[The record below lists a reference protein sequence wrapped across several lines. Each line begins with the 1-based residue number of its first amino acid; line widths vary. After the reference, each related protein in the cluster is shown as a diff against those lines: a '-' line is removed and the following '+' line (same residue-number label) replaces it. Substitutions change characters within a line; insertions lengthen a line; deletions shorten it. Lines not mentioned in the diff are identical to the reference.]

1 MDRIKTS
8 VSRMKVDFSEKY
20 FSEHCILLLTAR
32 KGTAGKKQEILGKTL
47 AALEPLREQYM
58 PFAASVVS
66 SGSVC
71 VISDKADEGAVR
83 EALKDEPVSVM
94 RVCSTAYIGKDTLC
108 DLSVK
113 YGLSRTLGAFDI
125 LPKKKG
131 VSYLSKNG
139 KMVITVCFAPDGE
152 YVTVS
157 AYGKNIKKASK
168 KEDKRFLF
176 TFSAEGLLVY
186 SKGKDDTRKKYAWRE
201 RKDDGMTKADVI
213 HFVAE
218 KDYEGSDN
226 KILRIMQ
233 VINILRNTEGVTAE
247 YEIWTGERYP
257 FRIGENGKA
266 LKKACSAAA
275 KAMETGGIRIQ
286 EEGSFPFGKEDL
298 KRGFDLVFAAEYR
311 ARIRGNKEKTSKIKV
326 DDERVLALK
335 AGTTVLYPESRGKG
349 YTVFDIRNR
358 TVSSVTA
365 FIYGNGL
372 ALTAGLYDESGKP
385 WLNIPL
391 KQEGKDTCLA
401 ASPVREDGKYTV
413 KVIKDLEAPYDKD
426 LSVQHITAGTI
437 GDNVKNM
444 GPVCENIMFQLM
456 IKDDIKNG
464 TVTLSDISGYRGYTF
479 ILSED
484 ETLYSMDVLEN
495 GKCRW
500 ARAGIND
507 RLALLPYM
515 PENKTEKL
523 MAVKRPDGSYLVI
536 TDTHLVPVPG
546 ESFSP
551 KDFTRAGKSSNE
563 NLAPFLD
570 FVWYEKD
577 GSYYYTAGWDL
588 IKKNGEKYKYFPKIR
603 KIVATEGKVDR
614 DMFFALLDVP
624 FVWMAQK
631 NTVIPYPY
639 KYLRE
644 YISVEK
650 SIDEKNE

>member
-1 MDRIKTS
+1 M
-8 VSRMKVDFSEKY
+8 MVDFSEKY

-32 KGTAGKKQEILGKTL
+32 KGAVGKKQEILGKTL

-71 VISDKADEGAVR
+71 VMSNKADEDAVR
-83 EALKDEPVSVM
+83 EALKNEPVSVM
-94 RVCSTAYIGKDTLC
+94 RVYSPAHTGKDTLC

-131 VSYLSKNG
+131 ISYLSKNG
-139 KMVITVCFAPDGE
+139 KMVITVCFASDGE
-152 YVTVS
+152 YVAVS
-157 AYGKNIKKASK
+157 AYGRNIKKASK
-168 KEDKRFLF
+168 KEDERFLF
-176 TFSAEGLLVY
+176 TFSAGGLLVY
-186 SKGKDDTRKKYAWRE
+186 SRGKDDTRKKYAWRE
-201 RKDDGMTKADVI
+201 RKDDGMTKADVM

-257 FRIGENGKA
+257 FRIGENDKA
-266 LKKACSAAA
+266 LKKSCSAAA
-275 KAMETGGIRIQ
+275 KTMETGGIRIQ

-298 KRGFDLVFAAEYR
+298 KRGFDLVFAAEYS
-311 ARIRGNKEKTSKIKV
+311 AGIKGNKEKISKIKIN
-326 DDERVLALK
+326 DERVLALK
-335 AGTTVLYPESRGKG
+335 AGRAVLYPEKREGG
-349 YTVFDIRNR
+349 YTVFDAEGR
-358 TVSSVTA
+358 TTASLTA

-372 ALTAGLYDESGKP
+372 ALTADLYDENGKL
-385 WLNIPL
+385 WLNVLL
-391 KQEGKDTCLA
+391 KQTEKDICLA
-401 ASPVREDGKYTV
+401 ASPVKEDGKYTV
-413 KVIKDLEAPYDKD
+413 KVIKDLEAPYNRD

-444 GPVCENIMFQLM
+444 KPVCENIIFQLM

-464 TVTLSDISGYRGYTF
+464 TVTLSDISGYKGYTF

-484 ETLYSMDVLEN
+484 EALYAMDVLEN
-495 GKCRW
+495 EKCRW
-500 ARAGIND
+500 TPAGISD

-523 MAVKRPDGSYLVI
+523 MAVKRPNGSYLVI
-536 TDTHLVPVPG
+536 TDTHLIPVPG
-546 ESFSP
+546 EYFSP

-577 GSYYYTAGWDL
+577 GSYYYTSGWDL
-588 IKKNGEKYKYFPKIR
+588 IKTNGKSYTYFPKIR
-603 KIVATEGKVDR
+603 KITATEGEVDR

-631 NTVIPYPY
+631 NTVVPYPY

-644 YISVEK
+644 YISIERAPAGK
-650 SIDEKNE
+650 TE